1 MLNILHFYI
10 ILQNLFLVLCV
21 FDKIT
26 TTQVVNAITYWKYYK
41 EVNIKLEDVIDLDMT
56 GDNYAYTFTTYK
68 PYKVQIFIDSK
79 KFIKAPK
86 TLYNTILHE
95 IGHYLRKSHNN
106 DTKSIMNYS
115 IKVDADTRLVIED
128 SHRRILGK
136 KDICE

>member
-1 MLNILHFYI
+1 MLNILHYYI
-10 ILQNLFLVLCV
+10 ILQNLFFVLFS

-26 TTQVVNAITYWKYYK
+26 TTQVVSAITYWKYYK
-41 EVNIKLEDVIDLDMT
+41 EVNINLDDVIDLDMM
-56 GDNYAYTFTTYK
+56 GHNYAYTFTTYK
-68 PYKVQIFIDSK
+68 PYKSQIFIDSK

-86 TLYNTILHE
+86 TLFNAMLHE

-115 IKVDADTRLVIED
+115 IKVDADSRLVIED
-128 SHRRILGK
+128 SQRILGK